1 MCADYIRRAYRP
13 ALGSNRFTFSIVLG
27 DQVAKATKINRTS
40 SQKASVMLVEDH
52 PVMRHGLSQM
62 IDREDDLQ
70 VCGEAA
76 SATQAIDLVSQTNP
90 DVVVIDITLEDGDG
104 IELIKDI
111 RTRFEH
117 VKMLVSS
124 MHDESLYAERALRA
138 GAMGYISK
146 EASREEFLEAIREI
160 LKGRIAVSAAI
171 SNRMLKRA
179 TGSKQ
184 PDDRSPIETLSDR
197 ELTVFEFIGQGLST
211 RQIAEKLFLSVKTIE
226 TYREHIKA
234 KLNIKT
240 STELVRHAV
249 QRQLE
254 KN

>member
-1 MCADYIRRAYRP
+1 M
-13 ALGSNRFTFSIVLG
+13 
-27 DQVAKATKINRTS
+27 KATKINRTATR
-40 SQKASVMLVEDH
+40 KANVLLVDDH
-52 PVMRHGLSQM
+52 PVMRHGLAQ
-62 IDREDDLQ
+62 IIAREEDMA

-76 SATQAIDLVSQTNP
+76 SAAQAIDMVGQLAP
-90 DVVVIDITLEDGDG
+90 DAVIVDITLEDGDG

-111 RTRFEH
+111 RARFEN

-146 EASREEFLEAIREI
+146 EASREQFLEAIRQVLRGKI
-160 LKGRIAVSAAI
+160 CVSPAI
-171 SNRMLKRA
+171 SNRLLKRVS
-179 TGSKQ
+179 GKSLEE
-184 PDDRSPIETLSDR
+184 DRSPIDSLSDR
-197 ELTVFEFIGQGLST
+197 ELTVFELIGQGMST

-234 KLNIKT
+234 KLNLR
-240 STELVRHAV
+240 SSNELVRHAV

-254 KN
+254 TT

>member
-1 MCADYIRRAYRP
+1 M
-13 ALGSNRFTFSIVLG
+13 
-27 DQVAKATKINRTS
+27 KATKINRAATQRS
-40 SQKASVMLVEDH
+40 SILLVDDH
-52 PVMRHGLSQM
+52 PVMRHGLAQI
-62 IDREDDLQ
+62 IDREEDLQ
-70 VCGEAA
+70 VAGEAA
-76 SATQAIDLVSQTNP
+76 SAAQAIEMVGQCNP
-90 DVVVIDITLEDGDG
+90 DIVIIDITLEDGDG

-111 RTRFEH
+111 RTRFDN

-138 GAMGYISK
+138 GAMGYINK
-146 EASREEFLEAIREI
+146 EASREQFLDAIRQI
-160 LKGRIAVSAAI
+160 LRGRICVSPAI
-171 SNRMLKRA
+171 SNRLLKRA
-179 TGSKQ
+179 AGKTQ
-184 PDDRSPIETLSDR
+184 DEERSPIESLSDR
-197 ELTVFEFIGQGLST
+197 ELTVFELIGQGLST

-254 KN
+254 MS

>member
-1 MCADYIRRAYRP
+1 M
-13 ALGSNRFTFSIVLG
+13 VLVV
-27 DQVAKATKINRTS
+27 D
-40 SQKASVMLVEDH
+40 DH
-52 PVMRHGLSQM
+52 PVMRHGLSQ
-62 IDREDDLQ
+62 IIAREEDLQ
-70 VCGEAA
+70 ICGEAA
-76 SATQAIDLVSQTNP
+76 SAAEAIELVGTAHPDLVI
-90 DVVVIDITLEDGDG
+90 VDITLEDGDG

-111 RTRFEH
+111 RTRYEN

-146 EASREEFLEAIREI
+146 EASREQMLEAVRQI
-160 LKGRIAVSAAI
+160 LRGRISVSPSI
-171 SNRMLKRA
+171 SNRLLKRA
-179 TGSKQ
+179 AGNSV
-184 PDDRSPIETLSDR
+184 PNDRSPIESLSDR
-197 ELTVFEFIGQGLST
+197 ELTVFEFIGQGMST

-254 KN
+254 NN

>member
-1 MCADYIRRAYRP
+1 
-13 ALGSNRFTFSIVLG
+13 
-27 DQVAKATKINRTS
+27 
-40 SQKASVMLVEDH
+40 
-52 PVMRHGLSQM
+52 MRHGLSQ
-62 IDREDDLQ
+62 IIAREDDLQ
-70 VCGEAA
+70 VCGEAS
-76 SATQAIDLVSQTNP
+76 SAAQAIDLVGQTSP
-90 DVVVIDITLEDGDG
+90 DVVIIDITLEDGDG

-111 RTRFEH
+111 RTRFEN

-146 EASREEFLEAIREI
+146 EASREQFLEAIREI
-160 LKGRIAVSAAI
+160 LKGRISVSPAI
-171 SNRMLKRA
+171 SNRLLKRA
-179 TGSKQ
+179 AGNAQ
-184 PDDRSPIETLSDR
+184 PDDRTPVETLSDR

-254 KN
+254 NN

>member
-1 MCADYIRRAYRP
+1 M
-13 ALGSNRFTFSIVLG
+13 
-27 DQVAKATKINRTS
+27 AKATKINRAET
-40 SQKASVMLVEDH
+40 QKATILIVEDH

-62 IDREDDLQ
+62 IAREEDLQ
-70 VCGEAA
+70 VCGEAP
-76 SATQAIDLVSQTNP
+76 SAAQAIDLVGQTNP
-90 DVVVIDITLEDGDG
+90 DVVIIDITLEDGDG

-111 RTRFEH
+111 RTRFEN

-146 EASREEFLEAIREI
+146 EASREQFLHAIREI
-160 LKGRIAVSAAI
+160 LKGRISVSPAI
-171 SNRMLKRA
+171 SNRLLKRA
-179 TGSKQ
+179 AGNAQ
-184 PDDRSPIETLSDR
+184 PDDRTPVETLSDR

-254 KN
+254 NN